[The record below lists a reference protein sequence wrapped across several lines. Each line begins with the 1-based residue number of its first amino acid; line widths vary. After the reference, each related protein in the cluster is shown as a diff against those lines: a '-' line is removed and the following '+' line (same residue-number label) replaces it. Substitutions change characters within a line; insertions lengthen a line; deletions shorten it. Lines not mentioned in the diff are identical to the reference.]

1 MNEIVVRK
9 EKTPCRKNNGFVAI
23 LFDFGRVYGCL
34 SRTIKGV
41 VTGGIFLSTNF

>member
-9 EKTPCRKNNGFVAI
+9 EKNCRKNNGFVAI